1 VKYDNNVKDAL
12 VVTRDDNSTIESVPS
27 TDGLYHYDFNLSIKR
42 RLELEKI
49 QKAKTM
55 VIQTVE
61 GIKRNFTKKGQEQ
74 ADKAR
79 RLLCHSWTPIAKDF

>member
-1 VKYDNNVKDAL
+1 VKYDNNVKDAFII
-12 VVTRDDNSTIESVPS
+12 TRDDNSTMEFVPS

-61 GIKRNFTKKGQEQ
+61 GIK
-74 ADKAR
+74 
-79 RLLCHSWTPIAKDF
+79 